1 MEIQALSQ
9 NKQLPESLRAEIKS
23 QIRSIKGKLLGVH
36 KTPSQPAPT
45 PTPVP
50 TPAPIQSEPKKSESK
65 PKKSESKKPEPKKPE
80 SKPES
85 KKPKKRLLKNMG
97 H

>member
-1 MEIQALSQ
+1 MDLSHEIAALESLSQ

-36 KTPSQPAPT
+36 KTPSQPI

-50 TPAPIQSEPKKSESK
+50 TPAPIQSESKKSESK
-65 PKKSESKKPEPKKPE
+65 SKKSESKEPKPV
-80 SKPES
+80 
-85 KKPKKRLLKNMG
+85 
-97 H
+97 